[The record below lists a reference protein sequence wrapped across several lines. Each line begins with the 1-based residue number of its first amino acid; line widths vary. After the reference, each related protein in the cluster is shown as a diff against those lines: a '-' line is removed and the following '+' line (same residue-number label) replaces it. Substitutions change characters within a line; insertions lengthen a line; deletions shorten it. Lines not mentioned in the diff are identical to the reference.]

1 MNSTRRLGYV
11 GALVGLSAISAGC
24 GGSEPPARSPTE
36 TTSAELTPTKEQ
48 HLMEDLARLERERD
62 DASRQLADQVARNDE
77 QSKRLAVES
86 DTKRERADLTRTAST
101 TIESARAELMVL
113 DNKAARAPQKSRAK
127 MQKAVADAKEK
138 LDAVEAGARSIG
150 ADYGAGWTS
159 FRSNLEAAVAELQQA
174 VRVARDMQ

>member
-1 MNSTRRLGYV
+1 MM
-11 GALVGLSAISAGC
+11 IAGC

-36 TTSAELTPTKEQ
+36 TTSAELTPMNEQ
-48 HLMEDLARLERERD
+48 HLADLARLERERD

-113 DNKAARAPQKSRAK
+113 DNKAARAPQKSRART
-127 MQKAVADAKEK
+127 QKAVAEAKER

-150 ADYGAGWTS
+150 ADHGAGWTS

-174 VRVARDMQ
+174 VRVAREMQ